1 MLSLIDVIGFV
12 HTIYY
17 QNVSLVSN
25 SVLPQGRIRR
35 LSIRVSVGG
44 RFMKAHILILSILY
58 RGRAVAVDAYH

>member
-25 SVLPQGRIRR
+25 SVLPQGRYRFIK
-35 LSIRVSVGG
+35 IRVSVGG
-44 RFMKAHILILSILY
+44 RFTERAY
-58 RGRAVAVDAYH
+58 RGRAVDADAYH

>member
-25 SVLPQGRIRR
+25 SVRKSGIDSLKFGSQ
-35 LSIRVSVGG
+35 SAAVSL
-44 RFMKAHILILSILY
+44 KAHILSISY
-58 RGRAVAVDAYH
+58 RGRAVDVDTYH